1 MHKRMAVAA
10 AAALAACGGGAW
22 TDPTSGNFSS
32 QDSAQVMGMITGA
45 FTAVALQP
53 QQNPQLR
60 NALTQTVNVTQACVV
75 SGSVSVNGSMDA
87 NCSPSGA
94 CSFNGGL
101 SLHLN
106 SCSNVTGY
114 VGDGYLNIGA
124 SGSTTST
131 TFSVTETIQGGIT
144 VTNNGTVIGTCGIN
158 VTASVSSDGTTQTV
172 HVSGTV
178 CKQPVSS

>member
-10 AAALAACGGGAW
+10 AAALAACGGGGSW
-22 TDPTSGNFSS
+22 TDPTSGSFSS
-32 QDSAQVMGMITGA
+32 QDSAQVMGMISGA
-45 FTAVALQP
+45 FTAVARQQP
-53 QQNPQLR
+53 DPQLR
-60 NALTQTVNVTQACVV
+60 NALTQTVNVTQACVA

-94 CSFNGGL
+94 CSFNGSL

-106 SCSNVTGY
+106 ACSNGNGY

-131 TFSVTETIQGGIT
+131 TFSVQETIQGGIT

-158 VTASVSSDGTTQTV
+158 VTASVSFDGTTETV
-172 HVSGTV
+172 HVSGTI